1 MATRRYRGYKI
12 VVERSGDT
20 WDVTVSDPK
29 GEAIWD
35 DGEYTIYQDAFEEA
49 HYVIDEQIAELTEP
63 TVEREEWYA

>member
-12 VVERSGDT
+12 TVERSGDT
-20 WDVTVSDPK
+20 WDVTVSDLK

-49 HYVIDEQIAELTEP
+49 HYMIDEDIEECADP
-63 TVEREEWYA
+63 VVAGEEW